1 MCGKSIILHWYPQA
15 LLPQA
20 LPARAGDRWPHDH
33 PEPRDFPQQIY
44 VFEGKTMD
52 WVQSLNLGL
61 GTLAVQHHKHH
72 ASNSTEIAGA
82 QCRVCMFSLN
92 VQDFQLLHYPTTTIK
107 KSHCPCVI
115 RCSSMKNCLISSRK
129 STNQTNVYLDQ
140 KKLKYHMMLVS
151 DVGICKTF
159 WLYL

>member
-1 MCGKSIILHWYPQA
+1 
-15 LLPQA
+15 
-20 LPARAGDRWPHDH
+20 
-33 PEPRDFPQQIY
+33 
-44 VFEGKTMD
+44 MD

-107 KSHCPCVI
+107 KVI
-115 RCSSMKNCLISSRK
+115 VLC
-129 STNQTNVYLDQ
+129 DQ
-140 KKLKYHMMLVS
+140 MLLHEKLPY
-151 DVGICKTF
+151 F
-159 WLYL
+159 